1 MAALNEEQS
10 MIKDQAAAW
19 AADRAPVTQFRA
31 LRDSGNEDRF
41 DPAMWNEMV
50 EMGWT
55 GIIVPEAYGGVELG
69 YLTFGVILEELGKH
83 LVASP
88 LVPSALVSVSAIL
101 LGGSEDQKSTWL
113 PKIVDG
119 SSIYTLAVDEGP
131 RHSPAN
137 IELAATKADDG
148 FTLSGAKTF
157 VLEGMV
163 ATDFIVAART
173 SGNKGDEQGITLF
186 RVAADAAGVTRS
198 ALDTMDSRGYA
209 VVTFDNVAVAGGDVI
224 GAVDGGFDVLTET
237 LNRACAGLGA
247 EMLGTSGQ
255 AFEITMEYLKTRVQ
269 FGNVIGS
276 FQALGHRAA
285 EMFTEQQLTRSCVEG
300 ALQGLDA
307 GTNQSSELCSLS
319 KCRAGELLQL
329 VSTEMIQIHG
339 GIGMTDE
346 CDVGLYLKRARTVEP
361 TFGNQSYH
369 RDRYATLL
377 GF

>member
-10 MIKDQAAAW
+10 MIKDQASAW
-19 AADRAPVTQFRA
+19 VADRADVSQFRA
-31 LRDSGNEDRF
+31 LRDSGDANRF
-41 DPAMWNEMV
+41 DPKLWAEMV

-55 GIIVPEAYGGVELG
+55 GILVPEAYGGVDLG

-88 LVPSALVSVSAIL
+88 LLPSALIGASAIL
-101 LGGSEDQKSTWL
+101 LAGNEDQKSTWL

-119 SSIYTLAVDEGP
+119 SSIFTLAVDEGP
-131 RHSPAN
+131 RHAPAN
-137 IELAATKADDG
+137 IALAAEKSGDG
-148 FTLSGAKTF
+148 FTLSGTKTF

-163 ATDFIVAART
+163 ATDLIVAART
-173 SGNKGDEQGITLF
+173 SGKAGDQQGVTLF
-186 RVAADAAGVTRS
+186 RVAADAAGISRS
-198 ALDTMDSRGYA
+198 AIDTMDSRGYA
-209 VVTFDNVAVAGGDVI
+209 AISFDNVAVAAGDVL
-224 GAVDGGFDVLTET
+224 GTVDQGYDVMADV
-237 LNRACAGLGA
+237 LNRACAAMGS
-247 EMLGTSGQ
+247 EMLGTSLE

-285 EMFTEQQLTRSCVEG
+285 EMFTELQLTRSCVEG
-300 ALQGLDA
+300 AMQALDN
-307 GTNQSSELCSLS
+307 GSNQVAELCALS

-329 VSTEMIQIHG
+329 TSNEMIQIHG

-346 CDVGLYLKRARTVEP
+346 CNVGLYLKRARAAET
-361 TFGNQSYH
+361 TFGNQAYH
-369 RDRYATLL
+369 RDRYATMM